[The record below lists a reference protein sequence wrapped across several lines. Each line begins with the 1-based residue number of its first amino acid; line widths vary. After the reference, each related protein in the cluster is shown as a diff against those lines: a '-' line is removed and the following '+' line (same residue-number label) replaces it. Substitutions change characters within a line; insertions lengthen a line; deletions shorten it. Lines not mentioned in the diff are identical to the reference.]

1 MQSGT
6 EQSIKFQ
13 ECERNLS
20 GISTSGHPEGHEECQ
35 QVLDHLCHDVDL
47 LLATVRTLAEVA
59 SGEPDVAPPVSRRL
73 QQLMS
78 ETDKISELC
87 GNVLERPQAA
97 VMRLDLAAAKA
108 VESARL
114 AHDADIE
121 LCAVPVELLGHSS
134 SIWRLI
140 ANLVDNACRSA
151 GPRGSVRVSVG
162 QSETGIYLDVAGSA
176 HDLQETRPDKRWAT
190 RSRPP
195 LGLRIVDGI
204 VKQHGG
210 SVEAR
215 RCDLGGI
222 GLLIF
227 FPT

>member
-1 MQSGT
+1 MSAT
-6 EQSIKFQ
+6 EQFVKLQ
-13 ECERNLS
+13 QCERNDNGTS
-20 GISTSGHPEGHEECQ
+20 VSGHREEHEECQ
-35 QVLDHLCHDVDL
+35 QVLDHLCHDVTL

-59 SGEPDVAPPVSRRL
+59 SGEPDVAPPVLRRL
-73 QQLMS
+73 QQLAS
-78 ETDKISELC
+78 ETEKISELC
-87 GNVLERPQAA
+87 GNVLDRPRAT
-97 VMRLDLAAAKA
+97 VVRLDLAAAKA

-114 AHDADIE
+114 AHGVDIE
-121 LCAVPVELLGHSS
+121 LSTVPVTLNGDSS

-151 GPRGSVRVSVG
+151 GRRGSVRVSVG
-162 QSETGIYLDVAGSA
+162 QLDTGVYVDVAGSA
-176 HDLQETRPDKRWAT
+176 HDLQETRHKRSAP

-215 RCDLGGI
+215 RCALGGI
-222 GLLIF
+222 GLRVF

>member
-1 MQSGT
+1 MSVA
-6 EQSIKFQ
+6 EQFVQFQ
-13 ECERNLS
+13 QCERNGVGTS
-20 GISTSGHPEGHEECQ
+20 ISGHREDHEECQ
-35 QVLDHLCHDVDL
+35 QVLDHLCHDVTL

-59 SGEPDVAPPVSRRL
+59 SGEPDVAPPVLRRL
-73 QQLMS
+73 QQLAS
-78 ETDKISELC
+78 ETEKISELC
-87 GNVLERPQAA
+87 GNVLERPRAA
-97 VMRLDLAAAKA
+97 VVRLDLAAVKA

-114 AHDADIE
+114 AHDLDIE
-121 LCAVPVELLGHSS
+121 LSTVPVTLNGHSS

-162 QSETGIYLDVAGSA
+162 QLESGVYVDVAGSA
-176 HDLQETRPDKRWAT
+176 NDLQETRHKRSAP

-210 SVEAR
+210 SVQAR
-215 RCDLGGI
+215 RCALGGI
-222 GLLIF
+222 GLRVF

>member
-1 MQSGT
+1 MSVS
-6 EQSIKFQ
+6 EQFVKVQ
-13 ECERNLS
+13 QCERN
-20 GISTSGHPEGHEECQ
+20 GDGTSIAGHREDHEECR
-35 QVLDHLCHDVDL
+35 QVLNHLCHDVTL

-59 SGEPDVAPPVSRRL
+59 SGEPDVAPPVLRRL
-73 QQLMS
+73 QQLTS
-78 ETDKISELC
+78 ETEKISELC

-97 VMRLDLAAAKA
+97 VVRLDLAAVKA
-108 VESARL
+108 VESARF
-114 AHDADIE
+114 AHDLDIE
-121 LCAVPVELLGHSS
+121 LSTVPVTLNGHSS

-162 QSETGIYLDVAGSA
+162 QLESGVYVDVSGSA
-176 HDLQETRPDKRWAT
+176 HDLQETRHKRSAP

-215 RCDLGGI
+215 RCALGGI
-222 GLLIF
+222 GLRVF